1 MSRAP
6 LPLRDDERLIFALDV
21 PDRAQALEWVDRL
34 GDSVAFYKIG
44 MELLASGEYF
54 QVLDELARRDKRVFV
69 DLKFFDIPATAAAVI
84 KRLSQWPVSYAT
96 IHGWH
101 PAMME
106 ACAAANSSDMRL
118 LAVTV
123 LTSMG
128 RPDLAQMGIDREPVD
143 VVVERALTAQA
154 AGIDGVIASG
164 QEAGPIRAATGAG
177 FSIVCPGIRP
187 GGPVGD
193 DQKRTVGVARP
204 LPMAPMPSW
213 LVARSAWP
221 PILRPRRGPS
231 SRKSRRRWLR
241 AEIPLRRLQA
251 RTPSRPARDGVSASV
266 HRAVVPE
273 SPQNLP

>member
-6 LPLRDDERLIFALDV
+6 LPLRNDERLIFALDV
-21 PDRAQALEWVDRL
+21 SGRTEAIEWVERL
-34 GDSVAFYKIG
+34 GDAVSFYKIG

-54 QVLDELARRDKRVFV
+54 DVLEELAKRDKRVFV
-69 DLKFFDIPATAAAVI
+69 DLKFFDIPATIAGVVR
-84 KRLSQWPVSYAT
+84 RLSQWPVSYCT

-106 ACAAANSSDMRL
+106 AAAAANTSEMRL

-143 VVVERALTAQA
+143 VVVERALAAQR

-164 QEAGPIRAATGAG
+164 QEAAPIRAATGAG

-187 GGPVGD
+187 GGPSGD
-193 DQKRTVGVARP
+193 DQQRTVGVAQAFADGADAIVVGRP
-204 LPMAPMPSW
+204 IRLAPD
-213 LVARSAWP
+213 
-221 PILRPRRGPS
+221 PRAGALAMQR
-231 SRKSRRRWLR
+231 
-241 AEIPLRRLQA
+241 EIADVFNENQ
-251 RTPSRPARDGVSASV
+251 
-266 HRAVVPE
+266 
-273 SPQNLP
+273 